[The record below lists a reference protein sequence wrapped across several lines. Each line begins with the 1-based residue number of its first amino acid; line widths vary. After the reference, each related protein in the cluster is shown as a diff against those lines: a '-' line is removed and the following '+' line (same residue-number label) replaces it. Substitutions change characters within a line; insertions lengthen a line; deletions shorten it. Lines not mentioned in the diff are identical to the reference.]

1 MYPSVLENMCED
13 YFVLGAKYDSLIT
26 HNIETGQQD
35 FSSFSS
41 SLNLENVGSFDVDRD
56 EGLLFFADA
65 DLVTIY
71 KKNYNH
77 LEDIE
82 LVKTLLSSK
91 FKFTERT

>member
-1 MYPSVLENMCED
+1 MCED
-13 YFVLGAKYDSLIT
+13 YFVLGAKYNSLIT

-41 SLNLENVGSFDVDRD
+41 SLELQNVGSFDVDLD

-65 DLVTIY
+65 DLGSIY
-71 KKNYNH
+71 KKNYNN

-82 LVKTLLSSK
+82 IMKTLHSSK
-91 FKFTERT
+91 FKFTEREYELL